1 MSKLKTDWDSLP
13 RASKIAAAI
22 WPNLVDETTRRQMA
36 QANPEMASRLGYSNK
51 EVRETPNNYHL
62 FPHFNK
68 VTK

>member
-1 MSKLKTDWDSLP
+1 
-13 RASKIAAAI
+13 
-22 WPNLVDETTRRQMA
+22 MA

-62 FPHFNK
+62 FPHFKK